1 MDELRKKRKKN
12 KQTTKQFLDAIFLGL
27 PNPWQKILKFSP
39 GMCLKIHIMGQTR
52 LIA

>member
-1 MDELRKKRKKN
+1 MDELRKKRRKK
-12 KQTTKQFLDAIFLGL
+12 KPTKQFLDVIFLGL